1 MTLWN
6 EQLVNVQEG
15 MDKTSADQK
24 KNTQFMYIHFQN
36 NKQSSV
42 LMPLNWINECKVYM

>member
-15 MDKTSADQK
+15 MDKTSVDQK
-24 KNTQFMYIHFQN
+24 KKYTFYVHPLS
-36 NKQSSV
+36 NKQLSV